1 MVRNIRNIWILLQI
15 RHKHTNEGAHL
26 RRGRVPD
33 LHWLCRRTPKS
44 MHLAHALYRMY
55 KKGIVLTLY
64 TSCIMGC
71 QLRSGCKGVPANTI
85 YTTHPELVSSTQF
98 RFPKLGLQPVVP
110 TSITQRLNTVSTVQS
125 TKDDWASESRI
136 PIMLRAVQR
145 TQNRL
150 LMQKHRWHSCPR
162 LCMSNSSSC
171 QTKTH
176 LANPFACPKP
186 WMLLGGE
193 EYPIHGY
200 GEKLFCTIQQ
210 NIYSSSLSLEGILL
224 F

>member
-98 RFPKLGLQPVVP
+98 QFPKLGLQPGCSNINYTEV
-110 TSITQRLNTVSTVQS
+110 TDSTVSS
-125 TKDDWASESRI
+125 TKDDWASEARI
-136 PIMLRAVQR
+136 PIVLRTVQCSE
-145 TQNRL
+145 QNR
-150 LMQKHRWHSCPR
+150 
-162 LCMSNSSSC
+162 
-171 QTKTH
+171 
-176 LANPFACPKP
+176 
-186 WMLLGGE
+186 
-193 EYPIHGY
+193 
-200 GEKLFCTIQQ
+200 
-210 NIYSSSLSLEGILL
+210 
-224 F
+224 

>member
-44 MHLAHALYRMY
+44 NRFA

-64 TSCIMGC
+64 ASSIMGC

-98 RFPKLGLQPVVP
+98 QFPKLGLQPGCSNINYTEV
-110 TSITQRLNTVSTVQS
+110 TDSTVSS
-125 TKDDWASESRI
+125 TKDDWASEARI
-136 PIMLRAVQR
+136 PIVLRTVQCSE
-145 TQNRL
+145 QNR
-150 LMQKHRWHSCPR
+150 
-162 LCMSNSSSC
+162 
-171 QTKTH
+171 
-176 LANPFACPKP
+176 
-186 WMLLGGE
+186 
-193 EYPIHGY
+193 
-200 GEKLFCTIQQ
+200 
-210 NIYSSSLSLEGILL
+210 
-224 F
+224 